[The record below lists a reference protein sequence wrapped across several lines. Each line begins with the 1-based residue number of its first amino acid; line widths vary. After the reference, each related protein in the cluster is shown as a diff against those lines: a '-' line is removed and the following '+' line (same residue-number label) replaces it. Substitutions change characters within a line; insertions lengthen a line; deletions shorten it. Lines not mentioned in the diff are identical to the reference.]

1 MDQIH
6 RKYELPHTSRRRE
19 EIEWSIHYAF
29 NAGDRTLPRVL
40 LVGDSICNG
49 YHAQVRERLL
59 GIANVTFW
67 ASSKCVT
74 DPDYLRELEFILE
87 EYPLD
92 LIHFNNGLHSLT
104 TDRAEWEAAL
114 RNTFRMILDKLPGIR
129 LMWCASTPLTDPELT
144 AQAVELNAIGARV
157 AAEFNLP
164 ADDLF
169 SVMNPLDRKEFWCD
183 KYHFTPAAKELQ
195 GDAIAQA
202 LKPFLNTTGN
212 ADPEAFRRGTETGPD
227 GSLR

>member
-67 ASSKCVT
+67 ASSKCS
-74 DPDYLRELEFILE
+74 
-87 EYPLD
+87 
-92 LIHFNNGLHSLT
+92 LHST
-104 TDRAEWEAAL
+104 T
-114 RNTFRMILDKLPGIR
+114 
-129 LMWCASTPLTDPELT
+129 S
-144 AQAVELNAIGARV
+144 
-157 AAEFNLP
+157 
-164 ADDLF
+164 
-169 SVMNPLDRKEFWCD
+169 
-183 KYHFTPAAKELQ
+183 
-195 GDAIAQA
+195 
-202 LKPFLNTTGN
+202 
-212 ADPEAFRRGTETGPD
+212 
-227 GSLR
+227 

>member
-1 MDQIH
+1 MNCRTPAAAA
-6 RKYELPHTSRRRE
+6 RKSSGRSTTRSTRGPY
-19 EIEWSIHYAF
+19 
-29 NAGDRTLPRVL
+29 LPRVL

-129 LMWCASTPLTDPELT
+129 LMWCASTP
-144 AQAVELNAIGARV
+144 
-157 AAEFNLP
+157 
-164 ADDLF
+164 ADR
-169 SVMNPLDRKEFWCD
+169 S
-183 KYHFTPAAKELQ
+183 
-195 GDAIAQA
+195 
-202 LKPFLNTTGN
+202 
-212 ADPEAFRRGTETGPD
+212 
-227 GSLR
+227 